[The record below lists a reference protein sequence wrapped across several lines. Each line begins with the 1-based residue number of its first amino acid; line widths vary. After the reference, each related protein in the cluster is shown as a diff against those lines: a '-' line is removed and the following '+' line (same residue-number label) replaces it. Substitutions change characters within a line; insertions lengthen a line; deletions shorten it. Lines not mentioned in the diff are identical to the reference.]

1 MDWSAWHDRR
11 QKAPAVKRVPLCAD
25 GEAYAA
31 LEAAQGGLSRFKEI
45 PELQAAVEAATM
57 VITFQAMNADDYRAL
72 KDEHKPKDSKANPG
86 AEYGDSFHL
95 ALVQR
100 SVVDPP
106 ELVDNDAVVELWQA
120 LTLVERALLFFA
132 ARDLNETLPDL
143 DFIKPGTEPTRG
155 TGQSSTTAPPA
166 A

>member
-1 MDWSAWHDRR
+1 VA
-11 QKAPAVKRVPLCAD
+11 
-25 GEAYAA
+25 E
-31 LEAAQGGLSRFKEI
+31 LEAAQRDISRFKEI

-57 VITFQAMNADDYRAL
+57 VVTLQAMNADDYRAL
-72 KDEHKPKDSKANPG
+72 KDAHKPQDPKSGK
-86 AEYGDSFHL
+86 EYDDSFHL

-100 SVVDPP
+100 SIVEPP
-106 ELVDNDAVVELWQA
+106 ELTSADDAVAELWA
-120 LTLVERALLFFA
+120 VLSLAERANLFLA

-143 DFIKPGTEPTRG
+143 GFIRPGTEPTPG